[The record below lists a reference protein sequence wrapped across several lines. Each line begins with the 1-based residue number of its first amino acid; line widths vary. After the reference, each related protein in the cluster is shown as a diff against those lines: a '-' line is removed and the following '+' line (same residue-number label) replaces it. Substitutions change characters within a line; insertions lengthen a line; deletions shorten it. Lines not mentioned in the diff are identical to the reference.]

1 MDLKI
6 ALEQKQVLSQRMIQ
20 SVEILQMNVQEL
32 DSFLKELTL
41 ENPLVE
47 LEDNRE
53 VPPQKSDM
61 QRKLEWLEAADE
73 QNRVYYGQEY
83 EEEQERDAW
92 NLPAEE
98 ENLPQY
104 VLSQLMPL
112 AQTSREEQIYH
123 YLAYSLDSR
132 GYLEEMPQGLCQAF
146 GLTPEEAAA
155 YLKTFQSVEPAG
167 VGAAD
172 LTECLL
178 LQLRRQRRE
187 SPLAETIIARHLEL
201 LGKNQL
207 PRIASLTGAS
217 LEEVEEACR
226 QIRALNPI
234 PGSGFSSREHLRYI
248 LPDVTVVKFQGYFEV
263 LLNDNSYSKVV
274 LSHYYVQ
281 MLKEDPSPETQ
292 SYIGEKLKQAEWV
305 ISCIQQ
311 RGNTLQAVARALVE
325 CQREF
330 FEQGPGHLQPLRLL
344 DVAEKVGV
352 HESTVSRA
360 VRDKYLQCTWG
371 IYPMNYFFTYRVAAQ
386 DGQIWT
392 PEKIRDKLRELIEE
406 EDKKKPLS
414 DQKLTDLLQAAGVGI
429 SRRTVAKYR
438 MEMGL
443 PDASGRKSYRQAD
456 Q

>member
-1 MDLKI
+1 MNMKLS
-6 ALEQKQVLSQRMIQ
+6 LEQKQMLSQRMIQ

-32 DSFLKELTL
+32 DSYLKELTL

-53 VPPQKSDM
+53 APQVKSDL

-73 QNRVYYGQEY
+73 QNRVYYGRDY

-104 VLSQLMPL
+104 VLSQLIPL
-112 AQTSREEQIYH
+112 AKDDREGRIYH

-132 GYLEEMPQGLCQAF
+132 GYLEDMPQGLCEAF
-146 GLTPEEAAA
+146 DLSLEEAAE
-155 YLKTFQSVEPAG
+155 YLRVFQSVEPAG

-172 LTECLL
+172 LQECLL
-178 LQLRRQRRE
+178 LQLRRQNRE
-187 SPLAETIIARHLEL
+187 EPLAAAIIGSHLEL

-207 PRIASLTGAS
+207 PRIATLTGAS
-217 LEEVEEACR
+217 LDQVEDAC
-226 QIRALNPI
+226 QLIRSLNPI

-263 LLNDNSYSKVV
+263 LLNDNAYSKV
-274 LSHYYVQ
+274 LISHYYVD
-281 MLKEDPSPETQ
+281 MLHADPSPETQ

-305 ISCIQQ
+305 VSCIQQ

-325 CQREF
+325 LQKEF

-344 DVAEKVGV
+344 DVAEKIGV

-360 VRDKYLQCTWG
+360 VRDKYVQCTWG
-371 IYPMNYFFTYRVAAQ
+371 IYPMNYFFTRGVASQGAQ
-386 DGQIWT
+386 VWT
-392 PEKIRDKLRELIEE
+392 PERIKDKMRELIRE

-414 DQKLTDLLQAAGVGI
+414 DQKLADLLKESEVSI

-438 MEMGL
+438 MEMGVA
-443 PDASGRKSYRQAD
+443 DASGRKSYR
-456 Q
+456 